1 MDERQPRPPQSTAE
15 RPTRL
20 LNRNFLLLWQGQ
32 AVSQLG
38 NQASAVATAFWVL
51 ETTHSASLMGLL
63 VTATSLPLVLL
74 GPIGGAVAD
83 RVSRKRIVVAA
94 DALSGLAMLVLAL
107 TMLCAHVSVPT
118 RVALLFAVLTFM
130 GVLRAFFMPAIQAA
144 IPSLVPTERLPG
156 ANSLNQLTI
165 QGSQLLG
172 FFVGG
177 VLFRLLGAPIL
188 FLVDAISF
196 LVSAASASFIR
207 LPARP
212 PEPPAVGPEGRPS
225 PLRRFRNDLAAGL
238 GYVKGRRGLLGF
250 LIAASSFNFF
260 VMPIVVLLPIYVQDT
275 LKGGAEW
282 YSYLMMSSGIGSLLG
297 FIGGGAL
304 RFTGAA
310 RGRFVLT
317 MMVLAPLPF
326 LVIGFVSSLPLALL
340 LSGAVGTM
348 VAGINVYVMTA
359 LQATTPEA
367 LRGRVL
373 GVMGTLAGGLMPVG
387 SALGGVL
394 GDLTHHNIPLVY
406 VGCGLSSLAL
416 TIALAVRPAV
426 FEFLSYREGGGV
438 HPAASVTA

>member
-1 MDERQPRPPQSTAE
+1 MAARPE

-38 NQASAVATAFWVL
+38 NQASAVATAFWALQV
-51 ETTHSASLMGLL
+51 THSATLMGLL
-63 VTATSLPLVLL
+63 VSAASLPVVLL

-83 RVSRKRIVVAA
+83 RVSRKRIVVVA
-94 DALSGLAMLVLAL
+94 DALSGLAMLALAL
-107 TMLCAHVSVPT
+107 TMLSGRASRPT
-118 RVALLFAVLTFM
+118 LVTLLFAVSILM

-144 IPSLVPTERLPG
+144 LPSLVPTERLAG

-172 FFVGG
+172 QGIGG
-177 VLFRLLGAPIL
+177 VLYALLGAPIL
-188 FLVDAISF
+188 FLIDAVSF
-196 LVSAASASFIR
+196 LVSACSASFIR
-207 LPARP
+207 LPDRK
-212 PEPPAVGPEGRPS
+212 PEPAPARAVEASGT
-225 PLRRFRNDLAAGL
+225 LARFRADLGAGL
-238 GYVKGRRGLLGF
+238 AYVKGRRGLLGF

-260 VMPIVVLLPIYVQDT
+260 VMPIAVLLPIYVQDK
-275 LKGGAEW
+275 LGAGAAW
-282 YSYLMMSSGIGSLLG
+282 YGYLLAATSVGSVLG
-297 FIGGGAL
+297 FVCGGAL
-304 RFTGAA
+304 RFTGTA

-317 MMVLAPLPF
+317 MMVLAPMPF
-326 LVIGFVSSLPLALL
+326 LAIGFVTSRPLALV
-340 LSGAVGTM
+340 LSGAVGAM

-373 GVMGTLAGGLMPVG
+373 GLMGTLASGLMPIG

-416 TIALAVRPAV
+416 TVALAVRPAV
-426 FEFLSYREGGGV
+426 FEFLSYREDGGV
-438 HPAASVTA
+438 LPAASVTA